1 MIMHKPSWALFLVLS
16 LVGSGLFSSCALAQ
30 EPPPVSAA
38 EAPGKPWQV
47 LAYRLALAAD
57 GKTYQV
63 LMKPTVTPK
72 PDLSLSGQ
80 VTIKV
85 PHEPA
90 FQVAQLTSAVKGAE
104 WVEASRVN
112 APSEDVA
119 HDYISFSFVGLKGG
133 SARNFAWKANTEQL
147 VFSFQNEGGCVNDV
161 TLMGNADP
169 FNVAPNSANTN
180 PGNHFANLGWG
191 DVSQNNYQ
199 GNDGATIKC
208 AK

>member
-1 MIMHKPSWALFLVLS
+1 MHKPAWMLS
-16 LVGSGLFSSCALAQ
+16 VMLGLVGLGLFSPYVIAQ
-30 EPPPVSAA
+30 EQPVSAA
-38 EAPGKPWQV
+38 EASGQPWQV

-80 VTIKV
+80 VTVKV
-85 PHEPA
+85 PHKAA
-90 FQVAQLTSAVKGAE
+90 FQITQLTSAMQGAE
-104 WVEASRVN
+104 WVEASRVD
-112 APSEDVA
+112 APTEDPV

-133 SARNFAWKANTEQL
+133 SARHFAWKANTEQL
-147 VFSFQNEGGCVNDV
+147 IFSFQNAGGCVNDV
-161 TLMGNADP
+161 TLMRNNDP
-169 FNVAPNSANTN
+169 FNAAPNSANTN

-199 GNDGATIKC
+199 DSDSTAINC

>member
-16 LVGSGLFSSCALAQ
+16 VVELGLFSSYAMAQ

-47 LAYRLALAAD
+47 LTYRLALAAD

-104 WVEASRVN
+104 WVELLGAAMPLSAIEPTHPPTT
-112 APSEDVA
+112 APMPA
-119 HDYISFSFVGLKGG
+119 PTPP
-133 SARNFAWKANTEQL
+133 NNPPT
-147 VFSFQNEGGCVNDV
+147 
-161 TLMGNADP
+161 
-169 FNVAPNSANTN
+169 VAPEAAPEMSALSIFHHLGTN
-180 PGNHFANLGWG
+180 AASSPTPVPASEFSRSMLHSAWANWLF
-191 DVSQNNYQ
+191 SK
-199 GNDGATIKC
+199 I
-208 AK
+208 